1 MAAKLSILI
10 SWVNQPVAL
19 DQQGGVVAQWL
30 VHLPLVLEVL
40 LRFNPRLQRGNFE
53 MFEHTFFC
61 VICSNAH

>member
-40 LRFNPRLQRGNFE
+40 LPFNPRLQRGNF
-53 MFEHTFFC
+53 
-61 VICSNAH
+61 

>member
-40 LRFNPRLQRGNFE
+40 LRFNPCLQ
-53 MFEHTFFC
+53 
-61 VICSNAH
+61 